1 MDKLNKHLI
10 ENISSINRCII
21 HYGTFL
27 LNQDQ
32 NIIFDKK
39 VSKSYFDTLLSKFVT
54 SDYSV
59 KRKKIYNIKNAF
71 YDVWE
76 KYAFKKVNCSNFEV
90 DYKNLHVELYN
101 EVDIGYANFPCKRN
115 YHNIYEY
122 ELTKIKLCP
131 ELYLNFVQEENYY
144 TFSIEI
150 IVDHNIDNTIIK
162 LNKILNMI

>member
-59 KRKKIYNIKNAF
+59 KRNKK
-71 YDVWE
+71 
-76 KYAFKKVNCSNFEV
+76 C
-90 DYKNLHVELYN
+90 
-101 EVDIGYANFPCKRN
+101 
-115 YHNIYEY
+115 
-122 ELTKIKLCP
+122 
-131 ELYLNFVQEENYY
+131 
-144 TFSIEI
+144 
-150 IVDHNIDNTIIK
+150 
-162 LNKILNMI
+162 IL